1 MTIVMSYV
9 VKCCCRNS
17 DKDEENPGEM
27 KGIPQQQKLNISTG
41 KDHSFEAENGNIMKN
56 LEYSSIDRKL
66 AMNTKRSNEHLL
78 DMQNQRNYHANV
90 NSTSSSYSNTS
101 TSPIIGTS
109 GSLNP
114 PPYRNPPPPRSSPNH
129 KSIELY
135 SNSNHA
141 LVNNIAEEINDVFM
155 KNSQYRDLVQLIKYQ
170 REKLTTQQ
178 SDLTKVN

>member
-1 MTIVMSYV
+1 MTIVIFIVEHNSY
-9 VKCCCRNS
+9 RNS
-17 DKDEENPGEM
+17 DKDEELNIGEL

-41 KDHSFEAENGNIMKN
+41 KDNSLEAEKN

-66 AMNTKRSNEHLL
+66 AMNTKRSNDHQL
-78 DMQNQRNYHANV
+78 DLQTQRNYHANV

-135 SNSNHA
+135 SNTNHA

-178 SDLTKVN
+178 SDLTKVNKD

>member
-1 MTIVMSYV
+1 MF
-9 VKCCCRNS
+9 CCYRNS
-17 DKDEENPGEM
+17 DKDDEITGDQ
-27 KGIPQQQKLNISTG
+27 KGISHQHKLNITTG
-41 KDHSFEAENGNIMKN
+41 KDNSLEAENGMKN

-78 DMQNQRNYHANV
+78 DQRNYHANV
-90 NSTSSSYSNTS
+90 NSTSSSSYSNTS

-141 LVNNIAEEINDVFM
+141 LVNNIADEINDVFM
-155 KNSQYRDLVQLIKYQ
+155 KNSQYRDLMQLIKYQ

-178 SDLTKVN
+178 SDLTKVKTHKCQSN